1 MKYDC
6 IIIGAGPAG
15 VGAAIYL
22 QRANRKICIIEKN
35 VPGGKL
41 NTISTIEN
49 YLGFESIN
57 GPDLALNLYKQINK
71 LNIELKNEEALS
83 IEALPDKKIVK
94 TNKGQYESDFVILAT
109 GRKTKKL
116 HLKDEETLEGRGI
129 SYCAVCDGP
138 LYKNKEVVVIGGG
151 TSAVQEAIHLAD
163 FCKKVTIINKNN
175 LFKVEHTILE
185 KAEVKENINILYN
198 AKIKEYKKEKDQL
211 NHVVVTIDNKEK
223 NIKADGCFVF
233 IGSEEQTKLL
243 ANLVTDEK
251 GYILCDDRMQTSV
264 DKIYACGDNIK
275 KDVYQIVTA
284 AAEGAVAALDIL
296 KRR

>member
-6 IIIGAGPAG
+6 IIIGGGPAG

-22 QRANRKICIIEKN
+22 KRANRKICIIEKN

-49 YLGFESIN
+49 YLGFDRIN
-57 GPDLALNLYKQINK
+57 GPDLALNLYKQINT
-71 LNIELKNEEALS
+71 LNIELKNEEAIS
-83 IEALPDKKIVK
+83 IDNLEDKKIIK
-94 TNKGQYESDFVILAT
+94 TNKGQYETDFVILAT

-116 HLKDEETLEGRGI
+116 HLKGEETLEGRGV

-151 TSAVQEAIHLAD
+151 TSAVQEAIHLAE

-175 LFKVEHTILE
+175 LFKADDAIIK
-185 KAEVKENINILYN
+185 KAKAKENIEMIYN
-198 AKIKEYKKEKDQL
+198 AKVKEYKKQDNQL
-211 NHVVVTIDNKEK
+211 ESVVVTIDDKEQT
-223 NIKADGCFVF
+223 IKADGCFVF
-233 IGSEEQTKLL
+233 IGSEAESKLL
-243 ANLVTDEK
+243 SNIVTDEK
-251 GYILCDDRMQTSV
+251 GYILCNDKMQTSI
-264 DKIYACGDNIK
+264 DKIYACGDIVK